1 MTSGVFRISRR
12 AYLQFGASAIAL
24 GGVSLL
30 GACAPSST
38 PAPPTQ
44 PAAPPAPTSAA
55 APAPAAPPTTAPPT
69 TAPAPAAAPTI
80 APATGAAKPT
90 SAGGRAPVALPS
102 YVPLAGIKPD
112 LPASADGLVDMGFIN
127 YPANPIKTVQ
137 DTPGRGGEITAVT
150 WTTSP
155 PPTPMESNS
164 LWQAVNKELGVT
176 LRISIQAQADY
187 ANVKLPTIVASDDL
201 PDILYIAT
209 NAVIPQLPTF
219 FQSKMADLTP
229 YLSGDAVKDYPNL
242 AAIPTIAWQPM
253 VFNNAIYGIP
263 CANSL
268 FLWVHWVHHEL
279 MDAEGLSDP
288 RTADDYRQLAI
299 HFTRPDQNLWG
310 LGAESNV
317 GMGMTNGWMT
327 GIFGAPNLW
336 ALDQQSGKLTYTAE
350 TEQYKAAVGFARDL
364 WAAGAYHPNALQYNL
379 VSARNDMA
387 ARRFMFRMDGF
398 GVASNLM
405 WAQDPH
411 RDPPGDARVVPP
423 FPAVAG
429 DKPTFWTTPGNL
441 GYSVIKKAPPERIK
455 EILRVLNWLAAQLG
469 TQEYLL
475 KTYGLK
481 GEQWNPDDNG
491 NPILTDRGKVDA
503 TVPFHYLTRAPTTMY
518 WPDTPQKTPGMHDVQ
533 EAYHPYMSLNP
544 TNPYYSET
552 NSSKY
557 PQLSNDLVQVLNDV
571 VVGRQPLSA
580 FDQAVKDWQDHGGNQ
595 IRTEFQQAIAAARG

>member
-1 MTSGVFRISRR
+1 MTSGAFLISRR
-12 AYLQFGASAIAL
+12 VFLRFGAGAIAL
-24 GGVSLL
+24 SGVTLL
-30 GACAPSST
+30 GACAPNNV
-38 PAPPTQ
+38 PPQPTQ
-44 PAAPPAPTSAA
+44 PGPPQAPASAA
-55 APAPAAPPTTAPPT
+55 ATTPPAATVAQPTSPPPPTV
-69 TAPAPAAAPTI
+69 
-80 APATGAAKPT
+80 
-90 SAGGRAPVALPS
+90 APVAVAPTPTSGSARAAVQLPA

-112 LPASADGLVDMGFIN
+112 LPASADGLVDAGFVN
-127 YPANPIKTVQ
+127 YPANPIKSVQ
-137 DTPGRGGEITAVT
+137 DTPGRGGEISAVT

-155 PPTPMESNS
+155 APTPMESNS

-187 ANVKLPTIVASDDL
+187 ATIKLPTIVAGDDL
-201 PDILYIAT
+201 PDIVYIAT

-219 FQSKMADLTP
+219 FQSKMADLTR

-242 AAIPTIAWQPM
+242 AALPTITWQPM

-279 MDAEGLSDP
+279 LDAEGLSDP
-288 RTADDYRQLAI
+288 RNAEEYRQLAV

-310 LGAESNV
+310 LGAENNI
-317 GMGMTNGWMT
+317 GMGMTNGWLT

-336 ALDQQSGKLTYTAE
+336 ALDDQSGKLTYTAE
-350 TEQYKAAVGFARDL
+350 TEQYRAAVGYARSL

-387 ARRFMFRMDGF
+387 ARRFAFRMDGF

-405 WAQDPH
+405 WAQDKR

-423 FPAVAG
+423 FPAVDG
-429 DKPTFWTTPGNL
+429 GKPTFWTTPGNL

-455 EILRVLNWLAAQLG
+455 EILRVLNWLAAPLG

-481 GEQWNPDDNG
+481 SEHWTPDDNG
-491 NPILTDRGKVDA
+491 NPILTDRGKADA

-518 WPDTPQKTPGMHDVQ
+518 WPDTPEKTPGMHAVQ
-533 EAYHPYMSLNP
+533 EAYHPYLSLNP
-544 TNPYYSET
+544 TNAYYSET
-552 NSSKY
+552 NSSKL
-557 PQLSNDLVQVLNDV
+557 PAMTNDLVQVINDV

-595 IRTEFQQAIAAARG
+595 IRREFQQAIAASRG

>member
-1 MTSGVFRISRR
+1 MTSGAFLISRR
-12 AYLQFGASAIAL
+12 AFLRYSAGAIAL
-24 GGVSLL
+24 GGVGML
-30 GACAPSST
+30 GACAPNRT
-38 PAPPTQ
+38 PPQPTTAAAAGAAPTAAPVTAAQPTV
-44 PAAPPAPTSAA
+44 PPAPTVV
-55 APAPAAPPTTAPPT
+55 PATV
-69 TAPAPAAAPTI
+69 APT
-80 APATGAAKPT
+80 PATGAARGAAQLPT
-90 SAGGRAPVALPS
+90 
-102 YVPLAGIKPD
+102 YVPLPGITPD
-112 LPASADGLVDMGFIN
+112 LPASADGLVDAGFVN

-137 DTPGRGGEITAVT
+137 DTPGRGGEISAIT
-150 WTTSP
+150 WTTGAA
-155 PPTPMESNS
+155 PTPMESNS

-187 ANVKLPTIVASDDL
+187 ATVKLPTVVAGDEL

-209 NAVIPQLPTF
+209 NAVIPQMPTF

-242 AAIPTIAWQPM
+242 AAIPTIAWQPL
-253 VFNNAIYGIP
+253 VFNNALYGVP

-279 MDAEGLSDP
+279 LDAEGLSDP
-288 RTADDYRQLAI
+288 RTADEYRQLAV
-299 HFTRPDQNLWG
+299 HFTRPDQNMWG
-310 LGAESNV
+310 LGAENNI
-317 GMGMTNGWMT
+317 GMGMTNGWLT
-327 GIFGAPNLW
+327 GIFGAPNIW
-336 ALDQQSGKLTYTAE
+336 ALDEQSGKLTYAAE

-398 GVASNLM
+398 GVASNLI
-405 WAQDPH
+405 WAQDER
-411 RDPPGDARVVPP
+411 RDPPGYGRVVPP
-423 FPAVAG
+423 FAALDG
-429 DKPTFWTTPGNL
+429 GKPTYWTTPGNL

-455 EILRVLNWLAAQLG
+455 EILRVLNWLAAPLG

-475 KTYGLK
+475 KTYGIK
-481 GEQWNPDDNG
+481 GEHWTPDENG
-491 NPILTDRGKVDA
+491 NPILTDRGKADA

-518 WPDTPQKTPGMHDVQ
+518 WPDTPDKTPEMHAVQ
-533 EAYHPYMSLNP
+533 EAYHPYISLNP

-557 PQLSNDLVQVLNDV
+557 PALNNDLVQVMNDV

-580 FDQAVKDWQDHGGNQ
+580 FDQGVKDWRDHGGDQ
-595 IRTEFQQAIAAARG
+595 IRREFEQAIAAARG